1 MKTASTVAAK
11 IKDERS
17 SPADEH
23 PIDES
28 KKPVRGSEGALEPKA
43 TGAAFGHPG
52 IPPKWTHG
60 NKDGVGTAYADSSRI
75 WFTLWNGAIT
85 EVYHPTVDRPQLRDL
100 QYLITDG
107 KSFFHEEKR
116 NLKSKLERLSDHT
129 LGYRC
134 TNSDPDGRYAIV
146 KEVITDPHLDC
157 VLQRTKLTGEE
168 SFVSKLQLYALCA
181 PHLEVGGWG
190 NNGYIAELNGRK
202 ILMAQK
208 EGTWLAMAA
217 TAPFSRA
224 SCGYVGRSD
233 GWTDLAD
240 NFQMDWE
247 FDHATDGNIALMGEL
262 DLSNHREFTLG
273 LAFGDTQH
281 HAIATLFQALS
292 TPFDEHH
299 KRFTEQWERPVAH
312 MRPLA
317 KVSSDNG
324 NLYHSSFSLLLA
336 HEDKSYPGA
345 LIASLSIPWGEARGD
360 KDQGGYH
367 LVWVR
372 DMVSSASALMAAGET
387 ATPLRALIYLAVS
400 QQEDGGFAQN
410 FWVNGNPY
418 WRGIQL
424 DEVAFPIL
432 LALRLSQQNALKDFD
447 PYPMVLKA
455 ASYLLRHGPVTQ
467 QERWEEASGYSPST
481 LASNIAALIAAA
493 CFCRKRQDKSAAE
506 FLEQYADFLE
516 SHVEAWTVTTQGT
529 LVPGIL
535 RHYIRILPDDVNNPE
550 PAEDP
555 NSGILQIANLAPG
568 TNNSFPAKEIVDAGF
583 LELVRYG
590 IRKPDDPLITDS
602 LKVIDAVLK
611 VDTPMGPV
619 WRRYNHDGY
628 GQREDGGPYAR
639 WGKGRAWPLLA
650 GERAHFELSA
660 GRDVKPFIRAIEKFA
675 SATGLLPEQVWDE
688 QDRPDIYMF
697 RGRPTGSAMPL
708 MWAHAEY
715 IKLLRS
721 VSDGHVFDLIPEV
734 AKRYLG
740 DRKSCQLFEI
750 WKPNRKVRAVQT
762 GYTLRVQVPAPFR
775 LHWTA
780 DEWHTVN
787 DTPSAATTFGI
798 EFVDI
803 PIATTQQAPIRFTF
817 FWPDHNSWEGS
828 DYKVEIVQ

>member
-1 MKTASTVAAK
+1 MKSASTVTAK
-11 IKDERS
+11 VKDERS
-17 SPADEH
+17 SERDAH
-23 PIDES
+23 QSDES
-28 KKPVRGSEGALEPKA
+28 KKLARGSARALEPKPI
-43 TGAAFGHPG
+43 GAAFGHPG
-52 IPPKWTHG
+52 IEPKWTHG

-85 EVYHPTVDRPQLRDL
+85 EVYYPTVDRPQLRDL

-146 KEVITDPHLDC
+146 KEIITAPHLDC
-157 VLQRTKLTGEE
+157 VLQRTKLTGQE
-168 SFVSKLQLYALCA
+168 SFVSKLLLYPLCA

-190 NNGYIAELNGRK
+190 NNGYIFELNDRK

-217 TAPFSRA
+217 TVPFSRA
-224 SCGYVGRSD
+224 SCGYVGQSD

-247 FDHATDGNIALMGEL
+247 FDHATDGNIALIGEL

-292 TPFDEHH
+292 TPFNEHH
-299 KRFTEQWERPVAH
+299 KRFTEQWERPFSH

-372 DMVSSASALMAAGET
+372 DMVNSASALLAAGES

-432 LALRLSQQNALKDFD
+432 LALRLSRQSALKDFD
-447 PYPMVLKA
+447 PYPMILKA

-481 LASNIAALIAAA
+481 LASNIAALIAGAY
-493 CFCRKRQDKSAAE
+493 FCRQRHDESAAE

-516 SHVEAWTVTTQGT
+516 SHIEAWTVTTQGT
-529 LVPGIL
+529 LVPGIR
-535 RHYIRILPDDVNNPE
+535 RHYIRILPDDVNNTE
-550 PAEDP
+550 PAENP
-555 NSGILQIANLAPG
+555 NSGTLNIANLPG
-568 TNNSFPAKEIVDAGF
+568 GMQSSFPAKEIVDAGF

-611 VDTPMGPV
+611 VDTSMGPV
-619 WRRYNHDGY
+619 WHRYNHDGY
-628 GQREDGGPYAR
+628 GQREDGGAYAG
-639 WGKGRAWPLLA
+639 WGKGRAWPLLT

-660 GRDVKPFIRAIEKFA
+660 GKDVKPFIRAIEKLA

-688 QDRPDIYMF
+688 QDRPEVFMAL
-697 RGRPTGSAMPL
+697 GRPTGSAMPL

-715 IKLLRS
+715 VKLLRS
-721 VSDGHVFDLIPEV
+721 VADGHVFDLIPEV
-734 AKRYLG
+734 ANRYLG

-750 WKPNRKVRAVQT
+750 WKPNRKVRVVKR
-762 GYTLRVQVPAPFR
+762 GYTLRFQVPAPFR
-775 LHWTA
+775 LHWTG
-780 DEWHTVN
+780 DEWHTAN
-787 DTPSAATTFGI
+787 DTSSAATTFGI
-798 EFVDI
+798 EFADI
-803 PIATTQQAPIRFTF
+803 PITAAQEAPIRFTF
-817 FWPDHNSWEGS
+817 FWPDSNSWEGS
-828 DYKVEIVQ
+828 DYTVEIER

>member
-1 MKTASTVAAK
+1 MAK
-11 IKDERS
+11 ANKEN
-17 SPADEH
+17 
-23 PIDES
+23 
-28 KKPVRGSEGALEPKA
+28 G
-43 TGAAFGHPG
+43 AFGHPG
-52 IPPKWTHG
+52 MHPRWTHG
-60 NKDGVGTAYADSSRI
+60 GKDGVGTAYAASSMI
-75 WFTLWNGAIT
+75 WFTFWKGIVT
-85 EVYHPTVDRPQLRDL
+85 EVYYPTVDRPQIRDL

-116 NLKSKLERLSDHT
+116 SLRSKFERLSDHT

-134 TNSDPDGRYAIV
+134 TNSDPDGRYAVV
-146 KEVITDPHLDC
+146 KEIITDPHLAC

-168 SFVSKLQLYALCA
+168 SFISKLRLYALCA

-190 NNGYIAELNGRK
+190 NNGYVVEVDGRK

-208 EGTWLAMAA
+208 QSTWLALAA
-217 TAPFSRA
+217 TVPWARV
-224 SCGYVGRSD
+224 SCGYVGHSD
-233 GWTDLAD
+233 GWTDLAG

-247 FDHATDGNIALMGEL
+247 FDHANDGNIALTGQL
-262 DLSNHREFTLG
+262 DLGSQQEFTLG

-281 HAIATLFQALS
+281 HAIATLFQALG
-292 TPFDEHH
+292 TPFEEHH
-299 KRFTEQWERPVAH
+299 KRYTEQWDRTSAH
-312 MRPLA
+312 QLPLE
-317 KVSSDNG
+317 KFSSDKG
-324 NLYHSSFSLLLA
+324 NLYHSSFSLILA

-367 LVWVR
+367 LVWTR
-372 DMVSSASALMAAGET
+372 DMVSSASALLASGES

-400 QQEDGGFAQN
+400 QQEDGGFSQN

-432 LALRLSQQNALKDFD
+432 LALRLSQQKALKDFD

-481 LASNIAALIAAA
+481 LASNIAALIGAAYFCRQRGDKAAA
-493 CFCRKRQDKSAAE
+493 E
-506 FLEQYADFLE
+506 YLEQYSDFLE
-516 SHVEAWTVTTQGT
+516 SHVEAWTVTTEGT
-529 LVPGIL
+529 LVPGIR
-535 RHYIRILPDDVNNPE
+535 RHYIRILPDNVDNPN

-555 NSGILQIANLAPG
+555 NAGILKIANLPTGAP
-568 TNNSFPAKEIVDAGF
+568 NSFPAKEIVDAGF

-590 IRKPDDPLITDS
+590 IRRPDDSVILDS
-602 LKVIDAVLK
+602 LKVVDAILK

-619 WRRYNHDGY
+619 WHRYNHDGY
-628 GQREDGGPYAR
+628 GQREDGGSYAG
-639 WGKGRAWPLLA
+639 WGKGRAWPLLT
-650 GERAHFELSA
+650 GERAHFEFSA
-660 GRDVKPFIRAIEKFA
+660 GRDVKPFIRAIENFA

-688 QDRPDIYMF
+688 RDQPDSHMF
-697 RGRPTGSAMPL
+697 LGRPTGSAMPL

-734 AKRYLG
+734 ANRYLG
-740 DRKSCQLFEI
+740 DRKACQLFEV
-750 WKPNRKVRAVQT
+750 WKPNRQVRLVKR
-762 GYTLRVQVPAPFR
+762 GHRLRVQVPASFH
-775 LHWTA
+775 LHWT
-780 DEWHTVN
+780 DNEWRTVN
-787 DTPSAATTFGI
+787 DTPSEATAFGI

-803 PIATTQQAPIRFTF
+803 SITAAQQAPIRFTF
-817 FWPDHNSWEGS
+817 FWPGTNSWEGR
-828 DYKVEIVQ
+828 DYMVGVGQ